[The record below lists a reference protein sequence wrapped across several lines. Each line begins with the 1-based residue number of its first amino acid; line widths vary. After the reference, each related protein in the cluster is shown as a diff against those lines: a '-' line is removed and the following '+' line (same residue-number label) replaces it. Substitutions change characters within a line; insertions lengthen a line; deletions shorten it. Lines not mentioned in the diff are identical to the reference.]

1 MKKNIFDS
9 KYVTKKKSGVSSSF
23 LMVFMAVLGVFI
35 MMIMDVNFNTNH
47 NRIRKV
53 TQIEREY
60 LLLMESDGCLPMADM
75 TNLRQKL
82 IDLGYVENISI
93 SAPTSPV
100 TYGEEI
106 VLQIDCDVQ
115 FEDVEIKD
123 LFHISKKPFMVR
135 KTFKEE
141 TTAKH

>member
-1 MKKNIFDS
+1 MHEIKP
-9 KYVTKKKSGVSSSF
+9 VSYTH
-23 LMVFMAVLGVFI
+23 L
-35 MMIMDVNFNTNH
+35 DVYK
-47 NRIRKV
+47 R
-53 TQIEREY
+53 Q
-60 LLLMESDGCLPMADM
+60 DGCLPMADM

-100 TYGEEI
+100 AYGEEI
-106 VLQIDCDVQ
+106 VLQIDCDMQ

>member
-1 MKKNIFDS
+1 M
-9 KYVTKKKSGVSSSF
+9 
-23 LMVFMAVLGVFI
+23 L
-35 MMIMDVNFNTNH
+35 
-47 NRIRKV
+47 
-53 TQIEREY
+53 
-60 LLLMESDGCLPMADM
+60 
-75 TNLRQKL
+75 
-82 IDLGYVENISI
+82 DLGYVEIISI

-106 VLQIDCDVQ
+106 VLQIDCDMQ

-123 LFHISKKPFMVR
+123 LFHISKKTFMVR